1 MAQYSLR
8 RKRFCPKARWVL
20 HGEATISQGTNNSG
34 RPSCEGTEEGFFSFP
49 FQVLSGLTAK
59 CRECPWTKPPAHA
72 YHGSFSRV
80 IVRQT
85 KEFTSLCHFRLTIEC
100 QDALGMENGGVLD
113 EQITASSELNDN
125 SAAYQGRLNARES
138 VQG

>member
-8 RKRFCPKARWVL
+8 RKRFCPKALWVL
-20 HGEATISQGTNNSG
+20 HGEATISRETNNSG
-34 RPSCEGTEEGFFSFP
+34 RPSREGADEGF
-49 FQVLSGLTAK
+49 LSVSHSKALAASP
-59 CRECPWTKPPAHA
+59 RNAECPRTKPPAHA
-72 YHGSFSRV
+72 YYGSYSRV

-85 KEFTSLCHFRLTIEC
+85 KEFTSLCHFRTTLEC

-125 SAAYQGRLNARES
+125 SAAYQGRLNA
-138 VQG
+138 